1 MTPPHAIEIVNH
13 RLVEGADPDRFLD
26 INRVVGAEF
35 TSAQPGFVR
44 REIGGSDDGTWL
56 TWVSMA
62 PGLILGGFMGWKV
75 EVRIW
80 FFFSAANYGMVDVKS
95 SRKQTKGTRGRSYDR

>member
-56 TWVSMA
+56 IAVYWESSEHARASIGHIDRIPPSVE
-62 PGLILGGFMGWKV
+62 ICMGMIDRATLTRSIF
-75 EVRIW
+75 EV
-80 FFFSAANYGMVDVKS
+80 A
-95 SRKQTKGTRGRSYDR
+95 